1 MMAGTK
7 WLDSV
12 LPALAAI
19 QASARSMT
27 SANLVV
33 SHSDVEGTVS
43 PLTPALSPL
52 RGEADPNAAQQ
63 RVVVLKLLTLRT
75 VSPQPPSALT
85 CSASHS
91 RPLAIRMA
99 SLSVL
104 IARSKMASAVIA
116 VAVERGLL
124 ESCPI

>member
-1 MMAGTK
+1 MMAGAK
-7 WLDSV
+7 RSGSV

-19 QASARSMT
+19 QVSARSMT
-27 SANLVV
+27 SAN
-33 SHSDVEGTVS
+33 G
-43 PLTPALSPL
+43 A
-52 RGEADPNAAQQ
+52 ADPPHAPNAAQQ

-104 IARSKMASAVIA
+104 RARLKMASAVTA
-116 VAVERGLL
+116 VAVERALL
-124 ESCPI
+124 E